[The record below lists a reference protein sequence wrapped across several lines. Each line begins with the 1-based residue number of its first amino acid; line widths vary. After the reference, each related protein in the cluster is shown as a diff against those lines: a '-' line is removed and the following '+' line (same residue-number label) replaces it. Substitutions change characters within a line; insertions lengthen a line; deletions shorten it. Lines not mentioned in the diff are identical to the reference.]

1 MGRFSHFFIDR
12 PVFASVLSV
21 LIILVGLLSLYA
33 LPLTQYPPIAPPTI
47 VVSTNYPGADA
58 KTVMETVATPL
69 EQEINGVEHM
79 LYIASTSGNDGS
91 LSITVTFQL
100 GTDIDMAQVLV
111 QNRVALAE
119 SKLPEEVR
127 RQGISVR
134 KRSPDLSLVINLIS
148 PDGRY
153 DSDYLSN
160 YALTQIKDVLA
171 RQPGVAEAVIFGA
184 RDYSMRLWLDP
195 QKLATR
201 DLTAMDVVR
210 AVREQN
216 AEVAAGAVG
225 KPPLSGAVDHQYPL
239 IAQGRLKDAGEFAA
253 IVVKTAEGGELVR
266 LKDVARIELGARDYG
281 STLFLDGKPSVG
293 VAIFQ
298 LPGSNALATKKAVI
312 AAMAKLKESFPPGLD
327 YTLGYDTVVF
337 IEESLKAVS
346 RTLAEAFLL
355 VALVVWVFLQNWRAS
370 LIPLLAV
377 PVSVIGTF
385 AAMAALGASLN
396 TLSLLSLVLAIG
408 IVVDDAIVVVEN
420 VERRLALGESIRAAT
435 RRAMD
440 EVTSPILATSLVLIA
455 VFLPT
460 AFITGVSQAFYR
472 EFALTVTAST
482 VISTFN
488 SLTLSPALCA
498 LLLGKAEATRSS
510 GWFFA
515 VFNRAF
521 GAFRQGYLHLLKRLV
536 RAPFVMLVLYF
547 GLVVLNIGLFQ
558 AVPKGFIP
566 EQDQGYLILI
576 ARLPASASLERTN
589 RVVREIT
596 QIALATPGVAHLVAY
611 SGWSFLTG
619 VQQPYVASMFARLRP
634 FSERPDLPAAAL
646 ADALRQRLGKIKEA
660 EVAVFTPP
668 PIRGMSRVG
677 GFKLEIQDRAGLG
690 TEALKEATEALVAAA
705 KREPGLIDVFSTFDP
720 AVPQLYLEVD
730 RIRAKAMGV
739 PLGELFA
746 TLQVYLGSLYV
757 NDFNLFGRTYQVLA
771 QADAPFRMRPNDV
784 LSLKT
789 RSASGAMVPLG
800 ALVSLRQIQ
809 APDILTRYNLYL
821 AAEVNGSTLPGTSS
835 REAIARMEQ
844 LARQTLPSG
853 FGFEWTELSLQEVLA
868 GNTALIVFPLSVA
881 FAFLVLAAQYES
893 WSLPFSVIFI
903 SPLCLTTAMTSVW
916 LRGYENDILTQI
928 GFILLVGLAAK
939 NAILIVEFARV
950 RQSQGQDRF
959 TAALEAAGIRLRPI
973 LMTSFTFILGVV
985 PLAFALGAGA
995 EARRILGTTVCGGM
1009 LGVTLFGLVLAPVFY
1024 VVVRALVEQRGQKR
1038 T

>member
-1 MGRFSHFFIDR
+1 
-12 PVFASVLSV
+12 
-21 LIILVGLLSLYA
+21 
-33 LPLTQYPPIAPPTI
+33 
-47 VVSTNYPGADA
+47 
-58 KTVMETVATPL
+58 METVATPL
-69 EQEINGVEHM
+69 EQEINGVEHL
-79 LYIASTSGNDGS
+79 LYLSSNSGNDGS
-91 LSITVTFQL
+91 LNLTVTFQP
-100 GTDIDMAQVLV
+100 GTDVDMAQVLV

-134 KRSPDLSLVINLIS
+134 KRSPDLSLVINLVS

-171 RQPGVAEAVIFGA
+171 RQPGVGEAVIFGA
-184 RDYSMRLWLDP
+184 RDYSMRVWLDP

-201 DLTAMDVVR
+201 NLTAMDVVG

-216 AEVAAGAVG
+216 VEVAAGAVG
-225 KPPLSGAVDHQYPL
+225 RPPLTGAVDYQYTL
-239 IAQGRLKDAGEFAA
+239 IAQGRLKDVDEFAA
-253 IVVKTAEGGELVR
+253 IVVKAGEDGEIVR
-266 LKDVARIELGARDYG
+266 LKDIARIDLGARDYG
-281 STLFLDGKPSVG
+281 STLYLDGKPSVG

-298 LPGSNALATKKAVI
+298 LPGSNALETKKAVM

-346 RTLAEAFLL
+346 RTLAEAFVL

-385 AAMAALGASLN
+385 AVMTALGASLN

-408 IVVDDAIVVVEN
+408 TVVDDAIVVVEN
-420 VERRLALGESIRAAT
+420 VERHLALGESIREAT

-440 EVTSPILATSLVLIA
+440 EVTGPIIATSLVLIA

-482 VISTFN
+482 VISAFN

-498 LLLGKAEATRSS
+498 QLLGKAGATYRSP
-510 GWFFA
+510 GRFFA

-521 GAFRQGYLHLLKRLV
+521 SAFREGYLHLLKRLL
-536 RAPFVMLVLYF
+536 RASFVMLVLYF

-576 ARLPASASLERTN
+576 ARLPASASLERTD

-596 QIALATPGVAHLVAY
+596 QTALATPGVAHLVAY

-619 VQQPYVASMFARLRP
+619 VQQPYAASMFARLRP
-634 FSERPDLPAAAL
+634 FPERPDLSAPAI
-646 ADALRQRLGKIKEA
+646 ADALRQRLSKIKEA

-668 PIRGMSRVG
+668 PVRGMSRVG
-677 GFKLEIQDRAGLG
+677 GFKLEVQDRAGWG
-690 TEALKEATEALVAAA
+690 SQALKSAIDELIAAA
-705 KREPGLIDVFSTFDP
+705 NREPGLVGVFSTFDT

-730 RIRAKAMGV
+730 RTRAKAMGV
-739 PLGELFA
+739 PLGELFS
-746 TLQVYLGSLYV
+746 TLQIYLGSLYV

-784 LSLKT
+784 LGLKT

-800 ALVSLRQIQ
+800 SLVSLRPIQ

-835 REAIARMEQ
+835 REAIARMER
-844 LARQTLPSG
+844 LARQTLPPG
-853 FGFEWTELSLQEVLA
+853 FSFEWTELSLQEVLA

-881 FAFLVLAAQYES
+881 FVFLVLAAQYES
-893 WSLPFSVIFI
+893 WSLPLSVILI
-903 SPLCLTTAMTSVW
+903 APLCLTTAMTSVW

-959 TAALEAAGIRLRPI
+959 TAALEAARIRLRPI

-985 PLAFALGAGA
+985 PLVFAQGAGA
-995 EARRILGTTVCGGM
+995 EARRILGTTVFGGM
-1009 LGVTLFGLVLAPVFY
+1009 LGVTLFGLVLTPVFY
-1024 VVVRALVEQRGQKR
+1024 VVVRALVERREIPKR